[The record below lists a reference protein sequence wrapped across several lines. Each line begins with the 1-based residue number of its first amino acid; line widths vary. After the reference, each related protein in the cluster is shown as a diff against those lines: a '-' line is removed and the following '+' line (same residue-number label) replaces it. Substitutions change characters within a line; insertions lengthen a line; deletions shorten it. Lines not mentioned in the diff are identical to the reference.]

1 MGKFEN
7 KMRVVMAEK
16 RVTIAEMSEALE
28 LHRNTIANLR
38 DGTPTVRW
46 ETLEAVCN
54 YLKCKP
60 WDLFPW
66 VEENKA

>member
-16 RVTIAEMSEALE
+16 RVTLAEMSEALG

-46 ETLEAVCN
+46 ETLEEVCN
-54 YLKCKP
+54 YLQCKP

-66 VEENKA
+66 VEDV